1 MRPRSTTVNR
11 QAFPVDEWALVQVG
25 EGMSEDAHDTVFA
38 VSNGVFGLRTPI
50 GHGQSGARS
59 TMIVNRFYET
69 FEITYPEDA
78 FGLARSGQS
87 LIPGPD
93 VSQVEIEINEVRYE
107 LNDAQW
113 VRRLDFT
120 SGSLRTVFRLPLAGG
135 AAAVITRTAFVSQVR
150 QQHAFQRWTVE
161 IENSE
166 LPHTVS
172 ISIHVRHVVNDL
184 SPAQEHDPRQGRQFT
199 GDDAP
204 ICEIATIP
212 GGLVSHITT
221 RKSQQHLLTTLRS
234 PADDCI
240 ATTHPTGTATGLL
253 TLRGVASS
261 QKPYEAST
269 VLKVATSAADGRH
282 GSLEDDHQHDGE
294 PLPEFESA
302 LREHQQA
309 VSDFWS
315 RADVSVTGDPA
326 IQQALRWHLFQLF
339 QASPT
344 IDGIGISAKG
354 QTALGY
360 DGHYFWDTEIFML
373 PFLCHALP
381 DRARRALEV
390 RHNMLPN
397 ARSRATMLS
406 QQGALFPWRTLSG
419 EEASAYYPA
428 GTAQYH
434 INADIAWAVDRYLL
448 VADDQD
454 FAITAGADLAIETA
468 RMWADFAFKGDDGQW
483 HIHGVTGPDEYSAV
497 VDDNAYTNAMAARNL
512 RLAARIAT
520 DSAQTSQKV
529 SADELSSWI
538 RIADGL
544 TIPFD
549 DDRGI
554 YAQDAHFL
562 SRQRWELSE
571 IPEHHYPLLLHLH
584 PLVIYRYQL
593 TKQADVVLA
602 MLLAPEAFDR
612 GALRDTFLYYEGVT
626 TGDSSLS
633 AAIQAAAAASVDE
646 KNRADEH
653 FNQALFLDLANTH
666 GNTADGVHLANCGGI
681 WNAIIFGMAGLSF
694 EVDGIKIAPTGWCVG
709 DEVSVL
715 LHVRSSL
722 LELKIRRDGTS
733 VQLKAGKPIQLLT
746 PHEAISVHETPLFV
760 PAVFPSA
767 FQRG

>member
-1 MRPRSTTVNR
+1 
-11 QAFPVDEWALVQVG
+11 
-25 EGMSEDAHDTVFA
+25 
-38 VSNGVFGLRTPI
+38 
-50 GHGQSGARS
+50 
-59 TMIVNRFYET
+59 
-69 FEITYPEDA
+69 
-78 FGLARSGQS
+78 
-87 LIPGPD
+87 
-93 VSQVEIEINEVRYE
+93 
-107 LNDAQW
+107 
-113 VRRLDFT
+113 
-120 SGSLRTVFRLPLAGG
+120 
-135 AAAVITRTAFVSQVR
+135 
-150 QQHAFQRWTVE
+150 
-161 IENSE
+161 
-166 LPHTVS
+166 
-172 ISIHVRHVVNDL
+172 
-184 SPAQEHDPRQGRQFT
+184 
-199 GDDAP
+199 
-204 ICEIATIP
+204 
-212 GGLVSHITT
+212 
-221 RKSQQHLLTTLRS
+221 
-234 PADDCI
+234 
-240 ATTHPTGTATGLL
+240 
-253 TLRGVASS
+253 
-261 QKPYEAST
+261 
-269 VLKVATSAADGRH
+269 
-282 GSLEDDHQHDGE
+282 
-294 PLPEFESA
+294 
-302 LREHQQA
+302 
-309 VSDFWS
+309 
-315 RADVSVTGDPA
+315 
-326 IQQALRWHLFQLF
+326 
-339 QASPT
+339 
-344 IDGIGISAKG
+344 
-354 QTALGY
+354 
-360 DGHYFWDTEIFML
+360 
-373 PFLCHALP
+373 
-381 DRARRALEV
+381 
-390 RHNMLPN
+390 MLPN

-406 QQGALFPWRTLSG
+406 QRGALFPWRTLSG

-468 RMWADFAFKGDDGQW
+468 RMWADFAFKGDDGHW

-512 RLAARIAT
+512 RFAARIAT

-549 DDRGI
+549 DDRRI

-633 AAIQAAAAASVDE
+633 AAIQAAAAATVDE

-681 WNAIIFGMAGLSF
+681 WNAIILGMAGLSF

-733 VQLKAGKPIQLLT
+733 VQLKAGKPIQLIT
-746 PHEAISVHETPLFV
+746 PHEAISAHETPVFV